1 MRRSPLLMIAS
12 AAGTLFFII
21 ALIGYANAARAA
33 SASPSDMSSLG
44 ASLGASI
51 AMTFMTPYIVTFGF
65 GVAFGWLGWLSLRRE
80 AVMVSVALYAVA
92 LALAIGN
99 FWLLV
104 LPLVLTVL
112 AFIVQWPSVPMRGGR

>member
-1 MRRSPLLMIAS
+1 MKRSPLLMIAS
-12 AAGTLFFII
+12 AAGTVFFII

-33 SASPSDMSSLG
+33 SALPSDMSSLG

-51 AMTFMTPYIVTFGF
+51 AMTFMTPYVVTFGF

-80 AVMVSVALYAVA
+80 AVMVAVAVYVVA
-92 LALAIGN
+92 LALALGN

-104 LPLVLTVL
+104 LPLLLTVI
-112 AFIVQWPSVPMRGGR
+112 AFVVQWPSMPARGGR